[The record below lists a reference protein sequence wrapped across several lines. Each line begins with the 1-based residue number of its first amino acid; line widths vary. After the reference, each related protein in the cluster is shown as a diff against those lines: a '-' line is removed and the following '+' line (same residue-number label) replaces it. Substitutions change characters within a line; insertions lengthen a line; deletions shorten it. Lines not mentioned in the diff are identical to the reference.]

1 MLLQAVMVMM
11 MERQKG
17 LFLLEQ
23 LAPKVLALQQARLHL
38 LMLGLVLLVLHL

>member
-1 MLLQAVMVMM
+1 MLLQAVMVM